1 MPFYIK
7 KSALSTCSLFTSF
20 AQVPRSICLPVSAG
34 GAGGAGGGGA
44 GGEVKKNEGEVVE
57 QFEKADAEE
66 EAEEERGVEWESFTS
81 CQETLVGRR
90 EIKSQTLRPKVFTW
104 LIWRCEL
111 KCQTSGKNGQSL
123 QKTMMGP
130 TDPLN

>member
-1 MPFYIK
+1 M
-7 KSALSTCSLFTSF
+7 
-20 AQVPRSICLPVSAG
+20 PRSICLPVSAG
-34 GAGGAGGGGA
+34 GAGGPGGAGGAGAAGAAGG
-44 GGEVKKNEGEVVE
+44 GGEVKKKEGEAVE

-66 EAEEERGVEWESFTS
+66 EAEEGRGVEWKSFTS

>member
-1 MPFYIK
+1 M
-7 KSALSTCSLFTSF
+7 
-20 AQVPRSICLPVSAG
+20 
-34 GAGGAGGGGA
+34 
-44 GGEVKKNEGEVVE
+44 KKNEGEAVE

-90 EIKSQTLRPKVFTW
+90 GIKSRTSRPKVVTW

-123 QKTMMGP
+123 QETKICP
-130 TDPLN
+130 TGPLN